1 MDGCRAEL
9 GVSENGGTLFSGPYN
24 QDPTIKGTILGSPIF
39 GISQLA
45 ECWFSTA
52 RMFVE
57 ARAGFQAFEATVPKE
72 WRWSAVV
79 TQGSMAVEATEA
91 LLKDESLM
99 WETAA
104 IVKAVL
110 YWSERQPQPAMKP
123 GVVPNG

>member
-1 MDGCRAEL
+1 
-9 GVSENGGTLFSGPYN
+9 
-24 QDPTIKGTILGSPIF
+24 
-39 GISQLA
+39 
-45 ECWFSTA
+45 
-52 RMFVE
+52 MFVE

-79 TQGSMAVEATEA
+79 TQGSRAVEATEA
-91 LLKDESLM
+91 RLKDESLM

-104 IVKAVL
+104 IVKVVL

>member
-1 MDGCRAEL
+1 M
-9 GVSENGGTLFSGPYN
+9 
-24 QDPTIKGTILGSPIF
+24 GSPIF